1 MSEIFELSTVKENL
15 IKIKQVIDLYEFGK
29 NKRMIATKCGLSPAT
44 VADILYQNGYTVDY
58 HELCTIEEALEY
70 QYLLYDS
77 IKDEVSEE
85 KKVLLKI
92 HLAEKEYTPNDIL
105 EKLIKDDSLEVK
117 LAIVKRKNVS
127 AYVLE
132 MALNNAP
139 REIEWAIIE
148 NKYTPDSVLL
158 KMFRDDNIMHRMK
171 VEILNRGNLS
181 EELIDLA
188 IEDKDD
194 DIRALARELYR
205 PF

>member
-1 MSEIFELSTVKENL
+1 
-15 IKIKQVIDLYEFGK
+15 
-29 NKRMIATKCGLSPAT
+29 MIATKCGLSPAT